1 MNAEKKK
8 RHVGAKIAII
18 VIIAYLLLPLVMTLI
33 YSLFQEWIDV
43 MPTGFTLGAYTE
55 LFTDP
60 LFWQSVGRTV
70 IISIVPIVLCTV
82 FVLLAMYVVVVYH
95 PEWDRM
101 IQILC
106 TIPYAIQGVIL
117 PICVLSLYSSA
128 PEPFGDRMFMLVATY
143 MVVILPYVYQGI
155 RNNLN
160 GVGASRLIEAAQ
172 MLGASKFYAFFRV
185 VIPNIMGGV
194 TISVMLAMAIVFGD
208 FVIINTLAGGHF
220 MTAQMYLYDVMKKSG
235 QRTCAVIV
243 ILFLVTLIISACAFF
258 LQSRGKDRKEI
269 LLRCSDLPD
278 AEKVHC
284 CAVLRGWSRFRAARS
299 CWTER
304 ILPTRTRR
312 TAISEWYSSSTVFS
326 RT

>member
-106 TIPYAIQGVIL
+106 TIPYAIQ
-117 PICVLSLYSSA
+117 
-128 PEPFGDRMFMLVATY
+128 PFGDRMFMLVATY

-258 LQSRGKDRKEI
+258 LQSRGKDRKD
-269 LLRCSDLPD
+269 R
-278 AEKVHC
+278 
-284 CAVLRGWSRFRAARS
+284 
-299 CWTER
+299 
-304 ILPTRTRR
+304 
-312 TAISEWYSSSTVFS
+312 
-326 RT
+326 

>member
-1 MNAEKKK
+1 
-8 RHVGAKIAII
+8 
-18 VIIAYLLLPLVMTLI
+18 
-33 YSLFQEWIDV
+33 

-60 LFWQSVGRTV
+60 LFWKAVGRTV

-95 PEWDRM
+95 PEWDKM

-143 MVVILPYVYQGI
+143 MVAFEGEGKVKDFPGNYTQYK
-155 RNNLN
+155 NKK
-160 GVGASRLIEAAQ
+160 EEEKEAQ

-185 VIPNIMGGV
+185 VIPNIMSGV
-194 TISVMLAMAIVFGD
+194 TISAMLAMAIVFGD
-208 FVIINTLAGGHF
+208 FVIINTLAGGQF

-258 LQSRGKDRKEI
+258 LQSKGKDRKD
-269 LLRCSDLPD
+269 R
-278 AEKVHC
+278 
-284 CAVLRGWSRFRAARS
+284 
-299 CWTER
+299 
-304 ILPTRTRR
+304 
-312 TAISEWYSSSTVFS
+312 
-326 RT
+326 